1 MGIIDQHEDD
11 FDDDHD
17 FNIINNTNMITLEN
31 ITKEYKMGDSI
42 LQVLKWINLQI
53 DTWDFVSIM
62 WPSWS
67 WKSTLMNIIW
77 MLDVPSTGKYIF
89 DDINLSWLSEDKL
102 APIRWKKIWFIFQSY
117 NLIPRM
123 SVIKQVMLP
132 LAYAWMNKKERWEK
146 AKKALERVWLWE
158 KINHKPSE
166 LSGWQQQ
173 RVSIAR
179 ALAINPSM
187 LLADEPTGAL
197 DTKTWHEIMMLLQ
210 ELNKE
215 GKTIVLITHEPEID
229 SFAQKHIVI
238 KDGLIQ

>member
-1 MGIIDQHEDD
+1 
-11 FDDDHD
+11 
-17 FNIINNTNMITLEN
+17 MITLQN
-31 ITKEYKMGDSI
+31 ITKEYKMWDTI
-42 LQVLKWINLQI
+42 LQVLKGIDLQI
-53 DTWDFVSIM
+53 DSWDFISIM

-67 WKSTLMNIIW
+67 GKSTLMNIIW
-77 MLDVPSTGKYIF
+77 MLDIPSTGNYIF
-89 DDINLSWLSEDKL
+89 DDINLSGLSEDKL

-187 LLADEPTGAL
+187 LLADEPTWAL
-197 DTKTWHEIMMLLQ
+197 DTKTWNEIMLLLQ
-210 ELNKE
+210 ELNQE

-229 SFAQKHIVI
+229 NFAKKHIFI
-238 KDGLIQ
+238 KDWFIQ